1 MEYLYTDSFKL
12 GIELPLTNAKSKKE
26 RMQVIGDNLSQT
38 LVDILKLTYHPDFKW
53 KIKELPENYKVPTD
67 MLPGITHD
75 SLNAQLRRLYMFLE
89 GNQTAET
96 LTDKRRNELLI
107 QMLESIEPREAEV
120 LLGIFQ
126 KDLGVKGLDYKFVKE
141 AFPDLLP

>member
-1 MEYLYTDSFKL
+1 MKALYEIFDEFES
-12 GIELPLTNAKSKKE
+12 AKNKKE
-26 RMQVIGDNLSQT
+26 KMNVIEKNLSNT
-38 LVDILKLTYHPDFKW
+38 LVDVLKLTYHPSFKW
-53 KIKELPENYKVPTD
+53 KIKELPENYRVPND
-67 MLPGITHD
+67 MLPGITYD
-75 SLNAQLRRLYMFLE
+75 SLNAQLRRLYIFLE

-96 LTDKRRNELLI
+96 IGDKRRNELLI
-107 QMLESIEPREAEV
+107 QMLESIEPREAEI